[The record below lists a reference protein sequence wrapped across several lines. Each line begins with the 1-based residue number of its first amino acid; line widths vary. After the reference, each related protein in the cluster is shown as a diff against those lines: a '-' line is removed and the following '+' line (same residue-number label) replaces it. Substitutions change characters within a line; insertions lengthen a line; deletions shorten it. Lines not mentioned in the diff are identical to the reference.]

1 MELISEYEIALRSI
15 GLETQKDPRYAHL
28 WTNENDVDQVF
39 AEISGKANTTPTT
52 TSVVKG
58 IQQQASEKE
67 KRVIQ
72 DDAEDASS
80 NDQKSLPLTT
90 ALPELGTIL
99 ENPNDDFD
107 GERYLTRKKYKR

>member
-1 MELISEYEIALRSI
+1 MHICGQTRMTLTKFLLKSA
-15 GLETQKDPRYAHL
+15 
-28 WTNENDVDQVF
+28 
-39 AEISGKANTTPTT
+39 GKANTTPTT

-107 GERYLTRKKYKR
+107 GERYLMRKSINDRS